1 MATEVIID
9 AMPFDSREVTDPETG
24 DVYYDRIHSAEDF
37 AQWLSTFFGNGI
49 VVAGSQAISS
59 ELRVTSSGLV
69 ATVEPGAIV
78 INGRT
83 GWVST
88 NLSLDISAGGQ
99 TGRWDRVVAELN
111 IPNDR
116 QISIKVVQ
124 GTNSAPPS
132 LVRTG
137 NVYQLSLAKL
147 RIEAGSASAVV
158 TDERSD
164 LELCGP
170 SNVLVGVQI
179 PEAPTGD
186 EAANIAISDALAQA
200 YELTNPNKN
209 VEKALDKLKNSI
221 SVVVSV
227 NGRTGAVTVQ
237 EKITASGLLKGD
249 GNGGVTPNGTVSV
262 EQGGTGATTLA
273 SGGLLKGNGQGA
285 VGTLSGVGALFASAS
300 GSPQFG
306 ILPVVL
312 GGTGQ
317 NSVDGTPTQ
326 NSPKLITSG
335 GVYNA
340 LANRIATF
348 NGKTGD
354 VTYNAGAIIHEV
366 TQYINYSDPAENTN
380 PTTFSLDLGTNGYAK
395 HVLLGISYGNRS
407 NGFYNFQKRLTNMD
421 APCQAAV
428 IELIYKEGI
437 GYIARV
443 VSEVVDTNNKFLGTA
458 ESYLHGTSNLT
469 DILTIADDEY
479 DFGGSSIISLSTAE
493 GFLDGTL
500 GGYVSLGKI
509 STDVNQRYVFF
520 EIEKGVDVAIT
531 YQFTATALVIE

>member
-69 ATVEPGAIV
+69 VTVEPGAIV

-186 EAANIAISDALAQA
+186 TATNIAISDALAQA

-285 VGTLSGVGALFASAS
+285 IGTLSGVGALFALVS
-300 GSPQFG
+300 GNPQFG
-306 ILPVVL
+306 TLPVSA

-317 NSVDGTPTQ
+317 TSVDGTPTQ
-326 NSPKLITSG
+326 DSQKLITSG
-335 GVYNA
+335 GVFAA
-340 LANRIATF
+340 LANYLALAGGTMTGNIKMSNNKGIYLPDALNYIGVQNNAPILNGDFTFWGDQHSFYAEKIFRGVNRAGFCIAGTF
-348 NGKTGD
+348 NTDPTQDITIDCATPLAVLLFSSVTGTIAGDSGISRFVWINKDLTATTVQDARWEGMNITGAAGD
-354 VTYNAGAIIHEV
+354 VYYQSDATRQHIYYSPSTGLHICAG
-366 TQYINYSDPAENTN
+366 
-380 PTTFSLDLGTNGYAK
+380 
-395 HVLLGISYGNRS
+395 
-407 NGFYNFQKRLTNMD
+407 
-421 APCQAAV
+421 
-428 IELIYKEGI
+428 GI
-437 GYIARV
+437 G
-443 VSEVVDTNNKFLGTA
+443 N
-458 ESYLHGTSNLT
+458 SN
-469 DILTIADDEY
+469 
-479 DFGGSSIISLSTAE
+479 
-493 GFLDGTL
+493 
-500 GGYVSLGKI
+500 SLGQTLYLI
-509 STDVNQRYVFF
+509 FC
-520 EIEKGVDVAIT
+520 
-531 YQFTATALVIE
+531 

>member
-1 MATEVIID
+1 MTTEVIID

-69 ATVEPGAIV
+69 VTVEPGAIV

-200 YELTNPNKN
+200 YGLTNPNKN

-227 NGRTGAVTVQ
+227 NGRTGEVTVQ

-262 EQGGTGATTLA
+262 EQGGTGVTTLS

-285 VGTLSGVGALFASAS
+285 IGTLSGVGALFALAS

-306 ILPVVL
+306 VLPVAL

-326 NSPKLITSG
+326 NSLKLITSG
-335 GVYNA
+335 GVYSA
-340 LANRIATF
+340 LANRISSL
-348 NGKTGD
+348 NGKIGAATLYPGKIVQQHILRVNQTTPDGDETELTIATGFA
-354 VTYNAGAIIHEV
+354 NIAHAL
-366 TQYINYSDPAENTN
+366 
-380 PTTFSLDLGTNGYAK
+380 F
-395 HVLLGISYGNRS
+395 
-407 NGFYNFQKRLTNMD
+407 
-421 APCQAAV
+421 V
-428 IELIYKEGI
+428 IEYNSDDP
-437 GYIARV
+437 V
-443 VSEVVDTNNKFLGTA
+443 VSIDNL
-458 ESYLHGTSNLT
+458 SLT
-469 DILTIADDEY
+469 DITNFVMFEY
-479 DFGGSSIISLSTAE
+479 FRGTESSKFFGRATGDTRSTA
-493 GFLDGTL
+493 G
-500 GGYVSLGKI
+500 V
-509 STDVNQRYVFF
+509 TDVKSWGFNSDYRSV
-520 EIEKGVDVAIT
+520 IVASKNSMS
-531 YQFTATALVIE
+531 FGATALLGDTGFQTYIRNASSTNTGNIDFRLWSINDSTGLIKFMLYTGQAMRVNFGLKVLILE